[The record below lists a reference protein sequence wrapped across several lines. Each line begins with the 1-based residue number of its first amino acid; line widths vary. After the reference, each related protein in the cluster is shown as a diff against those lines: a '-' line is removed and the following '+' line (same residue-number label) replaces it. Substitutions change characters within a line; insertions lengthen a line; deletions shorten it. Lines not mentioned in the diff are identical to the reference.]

1 MKFITPLM
9 EMTKKD
15 LNSGELKMFGMSPDG
30 HSAFVV
36 SNQDVKTIYTKAQ
49 ILAPYVKIKVKPM
62 LSMDEL
68 VDAMKE
74 MQT

>member
-49 ILAPYVKIKVKPM
+49 FFDPYAKLKVMPK
-62 LSMDEL
+62 LSFDETMD
-68 VDAMKE
+68 VVKE
-74 MQT
+74 MQS